1 MAGLLKDLYSP
12 SFYKDLS
19 NALAA
24 VVPSFNKQRF
34 ISQVFTSDFVDKEL
48 KERMRHTT
56 KVMRAFMPA
65 DFVKSV
71 KIIQRLIN
79 QLKKEGIEEGGLAHI
94 FLPDYISEYGLD
106 DFDTSMQAIEEI
118 TQFVSCE
125 FAVRPFLLE
134 YGKDMIAQMQK
145 WSKHKN
151 YKVRRLSSEGSRPRL
166 PWAMAVPELKTDPSP
181 ILPILENLKND
192 SSEWVRRSVANS
204 LNDMARDHPEL
215 VISLAGKWRGIS
227 KETDAVIKHGSRTLL
242 KRGHADILSHY
253 GLKSKHIHISGFK
266 ILTPS
271 VKIGEQLDFSFYL
284 SNQDR
289 KKQTVRLEYG
299 LYYLKSNGQWAKKV
313 FKISEKAV
321 APGTKLKVERKQSFK
336 KITTRTFYPGKHQL
350 SVIVNGE
357 EKIIRNFVLR
367 N

>member
-12 SFYKDLS
+12 SFYKDLT

-34 ISQVFTSDFVDKEL
+34 VSQIFTGDFIDKEL

-65 DFVKSV
+65 DFAKSV
-71 KIIQRLIN
+71 KIIQKLIN

-106 DFDTSMQAIEEI
+106 DFDTSVQAIEEI

-125 FAVRPFLLE
+125 FAVRPFLLV
-134 YGKDMIAQMQK
+134 YGKKMIAQMLK

-151 YKVRRLSSEGSRPRL
+151 DKVRRLSSEGSRPRL
-166 PWAMAVPELKTDPSP
+166 PWAMAIPELKSDPSP
-181 ILPILENLKND
+181 ILPILDNLKND
-192 SSEWVRRSVANS
+192 PSEWVRRSVANS

-215 VISLAGKWRGIS
+215 VIGLAAKWRGIS
-227 KETDAVIKHGSRTLL
+227 PETDAVIKHGSRTLL
-242 KRGHADILSHY
+242 KRGHAGILSHY
-253 GLKSKHIHISGFK
+253 GLISTHVHISGFK

-271 VKIGEQLDFSFYL
+271 VKIGEQLDFCFYL
-284 SNQDR
+284 LNQDR
-289 KKQTVRLEYG
+289 KMQTVRLEYG
-299 LYYLKSNGQWAKKV
+299 LYYLKANGAWAKKV
-313 FKISEKAV
+313 FKISEKVV
-321 APGTKLKVERKQSFK
+321 APGARLKIERKQSFK
-336 KITTRTFYPGKHQL
+336 KITTRTFYPGNHKI

-357 EKIIRNFVLR
+357 EKITGNFVLR
-367 N
+367 K